1 MCIAAMAPLVGAAGS
16 ATAASSMGLAIQGIS
31 AVGKTIGTIGA
42 IKAQNDASARNAR
55 SAKDAYYL
63 KVRQTNLRLAQ
74 EQRQASMMKRDNDL
88 KAMKAQ
94 SSALVSAAAGGVQG
108 AVIDQ
113 LLEDYERSEGLMA
126 SRIDTKVDNMAS
138 QASLDNLSFQSEAN
152 NRINNM
158 QPTGFAESLFKVS
171 SPLLS
176 FGVDYYEDK
185 EKQASL
191 RGNT

>member
-1 MCIAAMAPLVGAAGS
+1 MCIAAMAPLVGAAGG
-16 ATAASSMGLAIQGIS
+16 ATAASGMGLAIQGIS

-191 RGNT
+191 RGNP